1 MGLLSKDKLAT
12 RLSQR
17 KEALGRLKTTML
29 QRVSALHA
37 EFQQITMNFAKQRED
52 IERQVRTID
61 AQVKMLHDVEANMMH
76 NSQGL
81 AAPAAPRKK
90 RGLPAAW
97 NLDEQN
103 SRRTLE
109 FNNGMQKADLFPE
122 KTRFEEELLSLQDD
136 DKSAADDAAQS
147 LLPICVSD
155 HQLAPSTPFGVYDAG
170 QNKMGGLPWFDPSDV
185 PFSSEQLVED
195 QEDLD

>member
-1 MGLLSKDKLAT
+1 MTIRRLSNVGVVCVVGISAFLLLSI
-12 RLSQR
+12 SVP
-17 KEALGRLKTTML
+17 
-29 QRVSALHA
+29 RVVA
-37 EFQQITMNFAKQRED
+37 N
-52 IERQVRTID
+52 TI
-61 AQVKMLHDVEANMMH
+61 
-76 NSQGL
+76 
-81 AAPAAPRKK
+81 
-90 RGLPAAW
+90 
-97 NLDEQN
+97 
-103 SRRTLE
+103 
-109 FNNGMQKADLFPE
+109 LFPE

-155 HQLAPSTPFGVYDAG
+155 HQLAPSTPFGVSDAG